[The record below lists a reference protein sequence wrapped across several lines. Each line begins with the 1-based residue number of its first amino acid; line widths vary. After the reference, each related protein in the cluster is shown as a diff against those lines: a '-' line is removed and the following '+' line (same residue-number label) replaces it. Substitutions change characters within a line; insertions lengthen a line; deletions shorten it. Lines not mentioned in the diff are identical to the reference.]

1 MIDSRWNILSND
13 YSGIQTGLA
22 GPCEMLTHEVGLFSP
37 QPLNSVFCV
46 QNTAS
51 HRTTKTHPDLWRD
64 VSTAL
69 RVVILYIPEVYVIIF
84 ANIFDSILLCS
95 KFSLN
100 V

>member
-1 MIDSRWNILSND
+1 MIASRRNILSND

-37 QPLNSVFCV
+37 QPLCLILCSVYKT
-46 QNTAS
+46 QHHTEQALS
-51 HRTTKTHPDLWRD
+51 TKTHPDLWHD

-84 ANIFDSILLCS
+84 CKHF
-95 KFSLN
+95 
-100 V
+100 